1 MQAYYIYCV
10 PYFSYYISS
19 TSDRQALDNGGWGP
33 LIDLTCWCHCWR
45 REVHWCW
52 GDLILPGSILY
63 QHSGMWELLSS
74 PLAMLSR
81 ATWVLPGVHHG
92 LLSGGWRHRKT
103 PLRLRQFWE
112 CVWQEELSSR
122 RGSSFRAGYDSKK
135 VSVEVCPQPTEVLD
149 FTTLYKL
156 VILSLE
162 TVFLL
167 KTWSTPAHKRKFWC
181 GSKDTGFSTSQSQVQ
196 IQSLLLFSCVT
207 LSRVLNFSELNFHLL
222 KQWLYLSRKAVFR
235 IHWDCAWAND

>member
-1 MQAYYIYCV
+1 M
-10 PYFSYYISS
+10 
-19 TSDRQALDNGGWGP
+19 
-33 LIDLTCWCHCWR
+33 
-45 REVHWCW
+45 HWCW

-63 QHSGMWELLSS
+63 QHSGMWGLLSS
-74 PLAMLSR
+74 PLARLSR

-103 PLRLRQFWE
+103 PLWLRQLWE

-135 VSVEVCPQPTEVLD
+135 VSVEVSPQPTEVLD

-162 TVFLL
+162 TVSCSKLDQPQLIKGNFDVVVRTQVLVPG
-167 KTWSTPAHKRKFWC
+167 SPKFKFNPC
-181 GSKDTGFSTSQSQVQ
+181 CFS
-196 IQSLLLFSCVT
+196 
-207 LSRVLNFSELNFHLL
+207 
-222 KQWLYLSRKAVFR
+222 AV
-235 IHWDCAWAND
+235 